1 MASLF
6 IKSRSRIFHGHDWVM
21 AYEVDHASGDPN
33 PGDVVMLKDLK
44 NRVLG
49 CGIYNPNSLIIARRI
64 SRRKQK
70 LNEDFFQRRIERAI
84 AHRTSSP
91 IDPRYCRLVWSESDG
106 LPGLIVDRYG
116 DHLVV
121 QTTTLAMDQHLDIIT
136 KVLVEQIKPL
146 SIIERN
152 DAPIR
157 RAEGL
162 EERNGVLYGT
172 DPGEVT
178 IEINGITFTTH
189 LLGGQKTG
197 FYLDQIDSY
206 AAVAKLAKGKRV
218 LDCFT
223 NQGGFALA
231 CAKAGATSVKAIDIS
246 EPDIERATKNAEAN
260 GLSEQIEWI
269 AGNVFNFMLS
279 MLVVIGYLV
288 VVGVEF
294 GSPLWVVG
302 ALLAQST
309 LCLGVALL
317 VGSANV
323 FFRDTEHL
331 LNVVML
337 AWFFMT
343 PVIYPISTVMSHE
356 KLPSWVKT
364 AYFANPMAGVVS
376 AYRQGFLPEQSTV
389 AIAPSLYALSFGMCL
404 VGLLLGILAFR
415 RGEPRFGDVL

>member
-49 CGIYNPNSLIIARRI
+49 SGIYNPNSLIIARRI

-70 LNEDFFQRRIERAI
+70 LNEDFFRRRIERAI
-84 AHRTSSP
+84 DHRTSSP

-136 KVLVEQIKPL
+136 KVLVELVEPQ

-162 EERNGVLYGT
+162 EERNGVLFGT

-206 AAVAKLAKGKRV
+206 AAVAKLAEGKRV

-231 CAKAGATSVKAIDIS
+231 CANAGATSVKAIDIS
-246 EPDIERATKNAEAN
+246 EPDIERAKKNAEAN
-260 GLSEQIEWI
+260 GLSEQIEWV
-269 AGNVFNFMLS
+269 AGNVFNYLKAATKDIDDDGNPTEQYDMIILDPPSFTKNRKTLPNAMR
-279 MLVVIGYLV
+279 GYKEIHLRA
-288 VVGVEF
+288 
-294 GSPLWVVG
+294 LK
-302 ALLAQST
+302 LLAP
-309 LCLGVALL
+309 GGLL
-317 VGSANV
+317 VTYSCSHHVSRSEYLEMINGAAVDAKRNLRLLESHGQ
-323 FFRDTEHL
+323 RPDHPIILGIPETEYL
-331 LNVVML
+331 
-337 AWFFMT
+337 
-343 PVIYPISTVMSHE
+343 
-356 KLPSWVKT
+356 K
-364 AYFANPMAGVVS
+364 
-376 AYRQGFLPEQSTV
+376 GFVLE
-389 AIAPSLYALSFGMCL
+389 AIASW
-404 VGLLLGILAFR
+404 
-415 RGEPRFGDVL
+415 